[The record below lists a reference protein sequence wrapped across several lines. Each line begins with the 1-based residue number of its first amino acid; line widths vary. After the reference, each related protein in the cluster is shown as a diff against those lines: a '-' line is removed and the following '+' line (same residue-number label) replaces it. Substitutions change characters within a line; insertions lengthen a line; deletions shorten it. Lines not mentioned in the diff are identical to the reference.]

1 MSQIKLCPVSSSEQ
15 IWEVLAK
22 GVLKEQYTVSWSG
35 IRRIITDENQDKL
48 LPFRTR
54 YVLQAT
60 VHNIWRER
68 NRRRHGETA
77 SPPVLLAKLINK
89 TVRNKFSMIQKKDK
103 KHEGG
108 LQFWFGTRHD

>member
-1 MSQIKLCPVSSSEQ
+1 MSSIVFGTNLGSSGKRSPKGAIYSELV
-15 IWEVLAK
+15 WY
-22 GVLKEQYTVSWSG
+22 KED
-35 IRRIITDENQDKL
+35 ITDENQDKL

-60 VHNIWRER
+60 VHNVWRER